1 MKKIFNV
8 IAVDDDRHFLN
19 LLENHLK
26 DMKDINI
33 VALIQ
38 DGNEIPDILAQH
50 QIDVIFLD
58 IDMPDLNGLE
68 IAKFM
73 NDNYPKTKII
83 FLTGE
88 VQYALEAY
96 QYYPFDYIVK
106 PINTM
111 RLQNSLLKIVEQEE
125 GYDRKT
131 DMEQNVRLGI
141 KVKKGLR
148 LVTIS
153 DIVFV
158 EKINR
163 KVMIHLKNDACIETN
178 ENLKCI
184 ESKLSKYNFYRP
196 HQSYLIPLNRIKTIK
211 PDDFMN
217 SYNIE
222 LYHSRTEIKVSKHKY
237 KELKERLMSKNIII

>member
-1 MKKIFNV
+1 MKKTFNV

-38 DGNEIPDILAQH
+38 DGNEIPVLLAQH

-58 IDMPDLNGLE
+58 IDMPDINGLE

-96 QYYPFDYIVK
+96 QYYPFDYIIK

-125 GYDRKT
+125 DYDRKT

-153 DIVFV
+153 
-158 EKINR
+158 
-163 KVMIHLKNDACIETN
+163 
-178 ENLKCI
+178 
-184 ESKLSKYNFYRP
+184 
-196 HQSYLIPLNRIKTIK
+196 
-211 PDDFMN
+211 
-217 SYNIE
+217 
-222 LYHSRTEIKVSKHKY
+222 
-237 KELKERLMSKNIII
+237 